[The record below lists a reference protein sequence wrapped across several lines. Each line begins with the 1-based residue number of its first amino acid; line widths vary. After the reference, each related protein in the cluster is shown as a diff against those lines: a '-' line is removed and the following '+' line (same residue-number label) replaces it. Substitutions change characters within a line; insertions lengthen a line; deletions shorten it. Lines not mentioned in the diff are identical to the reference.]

1 VGVLSKSLVIGVG
14 GTLAYYGLIYLA
26 MLGMPGADWTEHQI
40 RYHAFG
46 FLGEALLVPLIPGA
60 LPGMILAI
68 VFARLGIVEVGRSP
82 HDGEWMIFCGVSAP
96 LVHAYFVNRWLKRR
110 ERQKVACLDGS
121 T

>member
-26 MLGMPGADWTEHQI
+26 ILGMPGADWTEHQI
-40 RYHAFG
+40 RYRAFE

-60 LPGMILAI
+60 LPGIILAI

-82 HDGEWMIFCGVSAP
+82 HDGEWMIFCAVSAP

-110 ERQKVACLDGS
+110 ERRKLHGS
-121 T
+121 PA

>member
-1 VGVLSKSLVIGVG
+1 MIGVG